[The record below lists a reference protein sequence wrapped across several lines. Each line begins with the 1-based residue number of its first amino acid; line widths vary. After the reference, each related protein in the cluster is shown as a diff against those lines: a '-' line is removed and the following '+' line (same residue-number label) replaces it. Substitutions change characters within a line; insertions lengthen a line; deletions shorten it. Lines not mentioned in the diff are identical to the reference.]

1 MMNREFEKLSRHFGI
16 NNPKY
21 DTNLVGMVDVFDERV
36 WQKFPIDVRTIWMG
50 KPDNFKKT
58 RIGEGQYQ
66 LSDFG
71 YIMKETPM
79 YNEFY
84 DWPLKG
90 ENMTPENIRNSLW
103 WPDAFDPGRI
113 RGLRNMVK
121 ALYDDT
127 DFVIKAGIPVNGFLE
142 QSQRMRGMENFFI
155 DLYENER
162 LVNTFLDKQMEV
174 QKKFYNVYLR
184 EIGKY
189 IQVIEYADDFGTQTG
204 LQISLELY
212 RKYFKERHME
222 MWRYIH
228 NLTNAKIYLHSCGAV
243 SELIPDWIENGLDIL
258 ESLQPL
264 AKGMDAK
271 TLKDRYG
278 GKIIFWGGLDV
289 QRIMPFGNPDEVRA
303 EVKRIIQTFAPGGGY
318 IFSPAHAIQNDVS
331 IENWLAMWEAVDK
344 YGKYPINL
352 SY

>member
-1 MMNREFEKLSRHFGI
+1 
-16 NNPKY
+16 
-21 DTNLVGMVDVFDERV
+21 
-36 WQKFPIDVRTIWMG
+36 
-50 KPDNFKKT
+50 
-58 RIGEGQYQ
+58 
-66 LSDFG
+66 
-71 YIMKETPM
+71 
-79 YNEFY
+79 
-84 DWPLKG
+84 
-90 ENMTPENIRNSLW
+90 
-103 WPDAFDPGRI
+103 
-113 RGLRNMVK
+113 
-121 ALYDDT
+121 
-127 DFVIKAGIPVNGFLE
+127 
-142 QSQRMRGMENFFI
+142 
-155 DLYENER
+155 
-162 LVNTFLDKQMEV
+162 
-174 QKKFYNVYLR
+174 
-184 EIGKY
+184 
-189 IQVIEYADDFGTQTG
+189 
-204 LQISLELY
+204 
-212 RKYFKERHME
+212 ME